1 MQFHG
6 RWGIAGTLQPTVM
19 KYTQAQMNRMKEANK
34 ARQAAQPLKL
44 IKLVSICILF
54 EGLVCCVCC
63 IFVFSLM
70 FCISPLNSGV
80 LTSLLGWMGKGK
92 GAPTRIRKGGRGRS
106 HIECSSSECSSSR
119 ASLSFESKA
128 VQPKQSARS
137 EAQI

>member
-1 MQFHG
+1 LQFHG

-63 IFVFSLM
+63 IFVF
-70 FCISPLNSGV
+70 FAHV
-80 LTSLLGWMGKGK
+80 LHLSFKLGSANQFAWLDWKGK
-92 GAPTRIRKGGRGRS
+92 GAPTRIRKGGRGQS